1 MSSVTIVFRK
11 DKLNRKNEAPIHFRI
26 IKDRKISYISTGYS
40 VLESDWDDTN
50 KKIKSTA
57 KGSDHK
63 ETTAKMNAIISKRYS
78 DIQKEVIDLETLR
91 KHVSS
96 KHIKD
101 VVFGKKPKDFFAFAN
116 SIVEEYE
123 SQGKISTY
131 DKNRST
137 IKKLKDYVKES
148 PITFQDI
155 TPEFLMKYESYL
167 RKEFANKTNT
177 IHKDLKFIRK
187 VFNDAIRL
195 DVIEIT
201 DSPFIRYKLKQE
213 KTLRE
218 YLTELELIEF
228 MKVKVVKNSKLE
240 LHKNTFIFSA
250 YCGGIRISDVLSL
263 KWKNFDGEYIRFI
276 IKKTNEQFTIKAP
289 QIAIDIINSY
299 KSKDRKSDDFIF
311 PIYPD
316 TLNIEDPRDLD
327 NELSRAT
334 ASINKNLKII
344 GGLAKIKKPISTHI
358 ARHTWATRA
367 LRKGISIDKVSK
379 LMGHSAIKETQ
390 VYAKIVNSELDK
402 AMDAFND

>member
-1 MSSVTIVFRK
+1 MASVNIVFRK
-11 DKLNRKNEAPIHFRI
+11 DKLNKKNEAPIHFRI
-26 IKDRKISYISTGYS
+26 IKNRKTSYITSGIMVHIDNWDFDKCKVKSKHTNSARTNSFLSTKFAE
-40 VLESDWDDTN
+40 LEAQVIEFETTN
-50 KKIKSTA
+50 KSVSTIKL
-57 KGSDHK
+57 K
-63 ETTAKMNAIISKRYS
+63 E
-78 DIQKEVIDLETLR
+78 
-91 KHVSS
+91 
-96 KHIKD
+96 HIY
-101 VVFGKKPKDFFAFAN
+101 GKSPKDFFQFAD
-116 SIVEEYE
+116 SIVEQYE
-123 SQGKISTY
+123 TQGKISTY
-131 DKNRST
+131 DKNKSI
-137 IKKLKDYVKES
+137 IKKVKEFVKES
-148 PITFQDI
+148 AITFQDI
-155 TPEFLMKYESYL
+155 TPEFLMKYENHL
-167 RKEFANKTNT
+167 RKEHSNKTNT
-177 IHKDLKFIRK
+177 IYKDLKFIRK
-187 VFNDAIRL
+187 IFNDAIRL
-195 DVIEIT
+195 NIIDIT
-201 DSPFIRYKLKQE
+201 DSPFLKYKLKQE
-213 KTLRE
+213 KTIRE
-218 YLTELELIEF
+218 YLTEEELNEF
-228 MKVKVVKNSKLE
+228 MKVAVEKNSKLE

-316 TLNIEDPRDLD
+316 SLNIEDPRDLD